1 MRGIYFSLMK
11 SNLMV
16 ADGKDSSPRIP
27 QPQNK
32 HLCSDDFS
40 YAWKMLLN
48 RLQNFSFTYQE
59 YSYQTKLDIFQKKK
73 RKRKRYGSV
82 LNILSEINISVY
94 WECYWTPLSS
104 NKANFSGFGID
115 LTSDLIIDQAK
126 RSQTVHT
133 TCSVQGA

>member
-1 MRGIYFSLMK
+1 MENVIEQITEFFIYLLGILLSNKIWHFS
-11 SNLMV
+11 
-16 ADGKDSSPRIP
+16 I
-27 QPQNK
+27 
-32 HLCSDDFS
+32 
-40 YAWKMLLN
+40 
-48 RLQNFSFTYQE
+48 
-59 YSYQTKLDIFQKKK
+59 KKK
-73 RKRKRYGSV
+73 KEKYGSV